1 MSALERFDCDWST
14 PGARMVLP
22 ADVTRARWLKARQ
35 RGVGGSDV
43 AAIVGLSRW
52 NTGYSVWL
60 DKTGKPLPDIDRSAM
75 EWGRRLEPVL
85 ASHFADTH
93 PGIQL
98 CKVGLLQSIDHPIAL
113 ASVDALTDCGRHCPQ
128 PDGIWEGKTTNWR
141 MAEEWDDDQVPDAAE
156 LQTQW
161 YLGVTGRSH
170 AHVSV
175 LVDGHN
181 PMQRTIQADP
191 DLFAVLVAEAERWW
205 ATYVE
210 TDKAPPITSHLALDE
225 VKERWPDAGAEPK
238 IVDPADVE
246 DILGELAIAKAA
258 EKAAKA
264 DRALL
269 EAQLRHIIG
278 DSAELWAAG
287 DLVATCKTTRRKSYT
302 VAETTYRRLLIK
314 EH

>member
-1 MSALERFDCDWST
+1 MSAQTTSDRWAT
-14 PGARMVLP
+14 PAAREVLRSDAP
-22 ADVTRARWLKARQ
+22 RARWLKGRQ
-35 RGVGGSDV
+35 TGVGGSDI

-52 NTGYSVWL
+52 GTSYSVWL

-85 ASHFADTH
+85 GQHFQDTT
-93 PGIQL
+93 GIQL
-98 CKVGLLQSIDHPIAL
+98 YRVGLMQSIAHPIAL
-113 ASVDALTDCGRHCPQ
+113 ASVDALTDCAGHCEQ
-128 PDGIWEGKTTNWR
+128 PDGIWEGKTTSWR
-141 MAEEWDDDQVPDAAE
+141 MAEEWDDDQTPDAAE
-156 LQTQW
+156 LQAQW

-175 LVDGHN
+175 LVDGRN

-191 DLFAVLVAEAERWW
+191 ALFDVLVAEASRWW

-210 TDKAPPITSHLALDE
+210 TDVAPPITSGLALDE

-246 DILGELAIAKAA
+246 SILAELKLAKAA
-258 EKAAKA
+258 EKSAKG
-264 DRALL
+264 DRDRL
-269 EAQLRHIIG
+269 EAQLRHIIA
-278 DSAELWAAG
+278 DSSELWAAG
-287 DLVATCKTTRRKSYT
+287 DLVATCKTTHRKSYT
-302 VAETTYRRLLIK
+302 VAAGTYRRLLIK